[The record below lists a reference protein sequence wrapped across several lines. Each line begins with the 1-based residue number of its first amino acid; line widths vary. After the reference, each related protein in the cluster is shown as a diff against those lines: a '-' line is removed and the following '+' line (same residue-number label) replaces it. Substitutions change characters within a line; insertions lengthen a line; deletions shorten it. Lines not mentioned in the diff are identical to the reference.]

1 MPSLDSRELLEWEV
15 KEILDECIVRYNNL
29 SFIEHDP
36 ISIPHRYKK
45 KKDIEVSGLMTALIS
60 WGNRKAILQ
69 ATSKWMEMMDDEP
82 FSFVQSASASE
93 IKTLSKNIYRTFQ
106 STDME
111 DLICALR
118 GAYARHESLEE
129 LFLPGFNKGG
139 SREGILHFREAI
151 LSFGHQPRF
160 EKHIANPAQNGA
172 AKRVNMFLRWMVR
185 SDEQKVDFGIWDNIP
200 MSKLSIPLDVHT
212 GNISRKL
219 GILSRKQDDWR
230 SVQELDEVL
239 RKWRPHD
246 PVAYDFALFGMG
258 VEGIFKD

>member
-29 SFIEHDP
+29 SFIELDP

-45 KKDIEVSGLMTALIS
+45 RQDIEVSALMTALIS

-69 ATSKWMEMMDDEP
+69 AASKWMEMMDDEP

-139 SREGILHFREAI
+139 
-151 LSFGHQPRF
+151 
-160 EKHIANPAQNGA
+160 
-172 AKRVNMFLRWMVR
+172 
-185 SDEQKVDFGIWDNIP
+185 
-200 MSKLSIPLDVHT
+200 
-212 GNISRKL
+212 
-219 GILSRKQDDWR
+219 
-230 SVQELDEVL
+230 
-239 RKWRPHD
+239 
-246 PVAYDFALFGMG
+246 
-258 VEGIFKD
+258 